1 MWAKE
6 AYVLPRRKI
15 MLQVTL
21 ENSFLALFGATA
33 GAFIGIYAS
42 QLFIPFFRYTGEK
55 GVPLPPLMPVIA
67 GDQVKWMVLSFTL
80 IIVAEWIT
88 IATAFRT
95 QLAKIIKRPW

>member
-6 AYVLPRRKI
+6 AYVLPRRNI
-15 MLQVTL
+15 MLQVTI
-21 ENSFLALFGATA
+21 EHSFLALFGATA
-33 GAFIGIYAS
+33 I
-42 QLFIPFFRYTGEK
+42 
-55 GVPLPPLMPVIA
+55 
-67 GDQVKWMVLSFTL
+67 DQVQWMVLTFTVI